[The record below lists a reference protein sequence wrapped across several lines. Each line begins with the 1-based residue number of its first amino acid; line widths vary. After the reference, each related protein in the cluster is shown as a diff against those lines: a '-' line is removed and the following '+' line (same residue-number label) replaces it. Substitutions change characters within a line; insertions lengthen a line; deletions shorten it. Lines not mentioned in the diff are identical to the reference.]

1 MKFTKNSIE
10 LCGKDRKYRRCTKK
24 QLKEHQDNV
33 QKIYDS
39 YKPIIDKVDAVQ
51 DEYSRLLNDVG
62 DIEDELNIL
71 KSKELTTDDEYDEM
85 RVLIKEKKNLRN
97 EIKKVESKMKK
108 LNKDAEKEIEAIE
121 KLIPTQLGE
130 QASILVEITPEEFIK
145 EYTDD
150 DELLVRYL
158 GLFKQMADAGYPE
171 KKMESVWRDIVKG
184 EVDRKIKPI

>member
-51 DEYSRLLNDVG
+51 DEYSRLLNDVE

-85 RVLIKEKKNLRN
+85 RLI
-97 EIKKVESKMKK
+97 IK
-108 LNKDAEKEIEAIE
+108 
-121 KLIPTQLGE
+121 
-130 QASILVEITPEEFIK
+130 
-145 EYTDD
+145 
-150 DELLVRYL
+150 
-158 GLFKQMADAGYPE
+158 
-171 KKMESVWRDIVKG
+171 
-184 EVDRKIKPI
+184 